1 MKRKLLIAVAFFSL
15 FSLREV
21 AQSQDTTEVGI
32 TEHLGKKIPYDLKFV
47 NDKFDT
53 VTLKQLINKPTIFSF
68 VYFDCPGLCSPLL
81 EGVGNVIDKTDLVL
95 GKDYQV
101 ITISFN
107 FRDTPEKA
115 KKKKEKFT
123 KRYSK
128 DKSDGWMFLTADS
141 ATIFKAT
148 GAFGYRIKAQGLDFI
163 HPSAIVVVS
172 PEGMITRYLY
182 GISFLP
188 FDLKMAIIEAG
199 KEQPRPTIQKLLLF
213 CFGYDVAGKRYA
225 LEVTKI
231 SGTVIIFFAVI
242 FLITLIVKSRKKRI
256 KITHND

>member
-1 MKRKLLIAVAFFSL
+1 
-15 FSLREV
+15 
-21 AQSQDTTEVGI
+21 
-32 TEHLGKKIPYDLKFV
+32 
-47 NDKFDT
+47 
-53 VTLKQLINKPTIFSF
+53 
-68 VYFDCPGLCSPLL
+68 
-81 EGVGNVIDKTDLVL
+81 
-95 GKDYQV
+95 
-101 ITISFN
+101 
-107 FRDTPEKA
+107 
-115 KKKKEKFT
+115 
-123 KRYSK
+123 
-128 DKSDGWMFLTADS
+128 MFLTADS

-148 GAFGYRIKAQGLDFI
+148 SAFGYRIKAQGLDFI

-172 PEGMITRYLY
+172 PEAMITRYLY

-199 KEQPRPTIQKLLLF
+199 KEQARPTIQKLLLF

-256 KITHND
+256 KIAQHD